1 MKLYYKDESEKLIEL
16 ERVQCVSEGD
26 MIIRVGTLLSE
37 EKIDKMEHELR
48 KKLRRR
54 VTVLDARYGEILLLP
69 PKNKL

>member
-37 EKIDKMEHELR
+37 EKIDEMEHELR

>member
-37 EKIDKMEHELR
+37 ETIDNMEHELR